1 MCRNGVGI
9 PQQQVLSP
17 VVLTFSVG
25 CFGSLGIKLTFLYLA
40 IKITYLLK
48 NAGVHLCVILAI
60 VDLAY
65 GLQRTLLTYSAA
77 FTEIVTD
84 ISYPCH
90 GF

>member
-1 MCRNGVGI
+1 MCKNGVGI
-9 PQQQVLSP
+9 PWQQILSS

-25 CFGSLGIKLTFLYLA
+25 CFVFLGIKLTFLYLA

-48 NAGVHLCVILAI
+48 NAGVHLCVVLTIM
-60 VDLAY
+60 DLTY